1 MAKLATSLI
10 PEHLLAALLGIEQRL
25 GRVRDGKRWGP
36 RTLDLD
42 LLVYDQLSVDTPN
55 LVVPHP
61 RMHERAFVL
70 VPLNDLSPQLEVP
83 GLGQVGNLLAALD
96 DKERSGVRRASP
108 LDESP
113 ATSIRAGVMSEAK
126 SVTVPALAR
135 LKAEKQPITMLTAYD
150 ASFGPAGGSGR
161 RGLCAGRRLAGKC
174 DPGARQHLAG
184 QRGSHGLPRW
194 GGAPRLEQGIAA
206 G

>member
-1 MAKLATSLI
+1 MNSAWIGLGSNLGDSGAVLRRALSQLAALDNTQVRAVSPAYWTEPWGDSDQPRFLNAVAKLATSLI

-113 ATSIRAGVMSEAK
+113 PPVSELV
-126 SVTVPALAR
+126 S
-135 LKAEKQPITMLTAYD
+135 
-150 ASFGPAGGSGR
+150 
-161 RGLCAGRRLAGKC
+161 
-174 DPGARQHLAG
+174 
-184 QRGSHGLPRW
+184 
-194 GGAPRLEQGIAA
+194 
-206 G
+206 